1 MSKLGKFVKYENTEE
16 DCEKNMFRE
25 KLEGGSAASCE
36 GTHVKAPLL
45 LYTICTGSKSGD
57 NEGQRV
63 TPFPSAFA
71 VWCPEWML
79 CKKKLHRRV
88 ACKARP
94 EPAISVT
101 V

>member
-1 MSKLGKFVKYENTEE
+1 MSKVGKFVKSENTE

-45 LYTICTGSKSGD
+45 LYTISTGSKSGD

-63 TPFPSAFA
+63 
-71 VWCPEWML
+71 
-79 CKKKLHRRV
+79 
-88 ACKARP
+88 
-94 EPAISVT
+94 
-101 V
+101 